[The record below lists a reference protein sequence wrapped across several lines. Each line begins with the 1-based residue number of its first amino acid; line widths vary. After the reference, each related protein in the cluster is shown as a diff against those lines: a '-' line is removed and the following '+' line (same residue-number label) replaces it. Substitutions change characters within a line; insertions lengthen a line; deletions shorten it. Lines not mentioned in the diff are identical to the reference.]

1 MNEPTFRFSRESRIR
16 IDVDGHV
23 WHEGERI
30 FHPRLESA
38 LASWVD
44 YDDDAQRYVLRNAL
58 DWCFVTVDHAP
69 LVVRA
74 VHPRGGSHFDLD
86 LSDGSTEALD
96 AGTVHAASDGR
107 VYAYVH
113 ARPLLCLFSR
123 AAAFTLLEHATL
135 GPDGAPVLGGVT
147 LKTLSP
153 GEIPPPRPPAQT
165 PGARASQP

>member
-1 MNEPTFRFSRESRIR
+1 
-16 IDVDGHV
+16 
-23 WHEGERI
+23 
-30 FHPRLESA
+30 
-38 LASWVD
+38 
-44 YDDDAQRYVLRNAL
+44 
-58 DWCFVTVDHAP
+58 
-69 LVVRA
+69 VRA